1 VNQPERRSLKPLLCP
16 SDATTMEG
24 LLTTFAFVIPAV
36 VLMLV
41 ARRFLRVAEKLRDPE
56 ALSRRLKAEVEK
68 ALMQAGVDAGSV
80 SPGDPAVDER
90 VSREVARDVQ
100 QAILRTL
107 FEAGDAPGS
116 SVGAVQRH
124 SVRVGEYTVEGRP
137 RPIGQR
143 SRSPLMLVAL
153 AFGLVAAVAVM
164 LR

>member
-1 VNQPERRSLKPLLCP
+1 
-16 SDATTMEG
+16 MEG
-24 LLTTFAFVIPAV
+24 LLATLAFVIPAV

-41 ARRFLRVAEKLRDPE
+41 ARRFQRVAEKLRDPE
-56 ALSRRLKAEVEK
+56 ALSRRLKGEIEK
-68 ALMQAGVDAGSV
+68 ALSQAGVDASSV
-80 SPGDPAVDER
+80 SPGHPAVDER

-107 FEAGDAPGS
+107 FESDDAPGS
-116 SVGAVQRH
+116 SVGAARQH
-124 SVRVGEYTVEGRP
+124 SVCVGEYTVEGRP
-137 RPIGQR
+137 PPIGQR